1 MDVAVI
7 GAGISGLEAARVLAE
22 HHVNVELFEA
32 SDRLGGRI
40 RTLYE
45 SMEDLPVELGP
56 EFVHGD
62 PEILRG
68 LVHEGV
74 IELEEGTDRHH
85 VPCEDGLADAGDL
98 WQRFSHLL
106 QAAHHRDH
114 DESAKAYLKETHMSP
129 EDAALFSMFV
139 EGFYGASL
147 DTISIESVADD
158 AGGAGAGGGGPSSTV
173 RPRDGY
179 GHLVH
184 WISKQLENASV
195 PIHLHNVVRAV
206 DWHGD
211 EVVLRIRHLG
221 GEHEV
226 TARQVIV
233 TLPVG
238 VLQSDAVRFTP
249 ALGDHADALSRLA
262 MGQVVKVVMT
272 FRYPVWKDT
281 VDEPVA
287 FIHQPGAT
295 FPTCW
300 IRERAGSHHVIAW
313 AGGPSARAL
322 AGCSHDEIVGRAI
335 ANFASFVDVPLPRV
349 ATAMRAAYM
358 HDYASDPFVRG
369 AYSYARAGG
378 LDAPRILERPLADRV
393 FFAGEAT
400 SGPYEGTVTGALV
413 SGARSAGQILRI
425 RGE

>member
-7 GAGISGLEAARVLAE
+7 GAGISGLEAARVLAA

-68 LVHEGV
+68 LVHDGV
-74 IELEEGTDRHH
+74 IALEEGRDTHY
-85 VPCEDGLADAGDL
+85 VPSEDGLADAGDL
-98 WQRFSHLL
+98 WQRFSQLL
-106 QAAHHRDH
+106 EPAHQRTH
-114 DESAKAYLKETHMSP
+114 DESARAYMQHTRMSP
-129 EDAALFSMFV
+129 EDAALFAMFV

-158 AGGAGAGGGGPSSTV
+158 AGGAGGPSSTV

-184 WISKQLENASV
+184 WITKQLENADV
-195 PIHLHNVVRAV
+195 PIHVHNVVRSV

-226 TARQVIV
+226 AARRVIV
-233 TLPVG
+233 TLPVA
-238 VLQSDAVRFTP
+238 VLQADAVRFTP
-249 ALGDHADALSRLA
+249 SLGDHAEALSRLA
-262 MGQVVKVVMT
+262 MGQVVKVVLT
-272 FRYPVWKDT
+272 FRYPVWRDT
-281 VDEPVA
+281 VDESVA

-313 AGGPSARAL
+313 AGGPNARAL

-335 ANFASFVDVPLPRV
+335 ANFASFVGMPLPRV

-378 LDAPRILERPLADRV
+378 LDAPGILGRPLADRV

-400 SGPYEGTVTGALV
+400 SGPYEGTVTGALA
-413 SGARSAGQILRI
+413 SGARSAGQILRL

>member
-68 LVHEGV
+68 LVHEGR
-74 IELEEGTDRHH
+74 IELEEGADTHY
-85 VPCEDGLADAGDL
+85 VPCEDGLVEAGDL
-98 WQRFSHLL
+98 WQRFSQLL
-106 QAAHHRDH
+106 EPAHHREH
-114 DESAKAYLKETHMSP
+114 DETARAYMRHLHMSP
-129 EDAALFSMFV
+129 DDAALFGMFV
-139 EGFYGASL
+139 EGFYGANL
-147 DTISIESVADD
+147 DAISIESVAED
-158 AGGAGAGGGGPSSTV
+158 AGGAGGGPSSTV

-184 WISKQLENASV
+184 WIAKQLETANV
-195 PIHLHNVVRAV
+195 PIHFHNVVRAV

-226 TARQVIV
+226 SANKVIV

-238 VLQSDAVRFTP
+238 VLQANAVRFTP
-249 ALGDHADALSRLA
+249 SLGDHADALSRLA
-262 MGQVVKVVMT
+262 MGQVVKVVLT

-313 AGGPSARAL
+313 AGGPNAHAL

-335 ANFASFVDVPLPRV
+335 ANFASFIDVPLPRV
-349 ATAMRAAYM
+349 AMAVRAAYM
-358 HDYASDPFVRG
+358 HDYAADPFVRG

-378 LDAPRILERPLADRV
+378 LDAPGILERPLAGRV

-400 SGPYEGTVTGALV
+400 SSRYEGTVTGAV
-413 SGARSAGQILRI
+413 ASGARSAAQILRM